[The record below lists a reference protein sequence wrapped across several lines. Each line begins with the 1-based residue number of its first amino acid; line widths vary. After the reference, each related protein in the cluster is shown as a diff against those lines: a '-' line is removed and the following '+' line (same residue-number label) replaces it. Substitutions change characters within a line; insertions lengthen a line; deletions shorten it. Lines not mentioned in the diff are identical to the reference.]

1 MTQCLNSSELGSRLQ
16 ALCSHAAS
24 ESSLA
29 PSFSSLRVTNAAFIG
44 VNIGTDL
51 TNMPSPS
58 DIAIEHMCIY
68 GKLKRN
74 RRKLSSHCVRT
85 CESIRRERKR
95 DAHLHL
101 PSSLHGTNHFFVLV
115 DEDDKTC

>member
-1 MTQCLNSSELGSRLQ
+1 MTQCLNSVKLGSRLQ

-29 PSFSSLRVTNAAFIG
+29 PSFSSCVLTNAAFIG

-58 DIAIEHMCIY
+58 DIAIEQCAYREANATGETFLRTALGPVSPLGGNANAMLI
-68 GKLKRN
+68 
-74 RRKLSSHCVRT
+74 SST
-85 CESIRRERKR
+85 IF
-95 DAHLHL
+95 
-101 PSSLHGTNHFFVLV
+101 SSWHQPFLRIGR
-115 DEDDKTC
+115 